1 MSELQT
7 FVFTHVPQ
15 NVVKCR
21 QCKMHYLPKFSLF
34 SELLPWPT
42 SFNLYLFLVSLEWY
56 VVHNNARIV
65 CLFII
70 DSKPYNKQ
78 KRNRRFSY
86 NYVNNSW
93 KFRSLFHAVKGIHLT
108 IITKSKGSIKL
119 NVQRATCFQWK
130 LVNLTDVCIKH
141 TSKRLKMSW
150 IFFVFLLTLS

>member
-1 MSELQT
+1 MNSTFNESFPLNEDVSELQT

-56 VVHNNARIV
+56 FVYNNARIV

-86 NYVNNSW
+86 NYVN
-93 KFRSLFHAVKGIHLT
+93 KFMKVPLSIFHAVKGIHLT
-108 IITKSKGSIKL
+108 IITKSKGAL
-119 NVQRATCFQWK
+119 NWTFNVPFAFSEYSST
-130 LVNLTDVCIKH
+130 
-141 TSKRLKMSW
+141 
-150 IFFVFLLTLS
+150 